1 MNSINTITVQPTYRF
16 AIRSVLS
23 IAAAICTL
31 SAAQVFAQSAAP
43 AGDMAKMPMPAGK
56 SMMEPTD
63 MSKSM
68 AKMRDKMT
76 AMSMTGNQ
84 DMDFAMTMKMHHE
97 GAIDMAQAE
106 LDHGKDPMMRA
117 AAKKII
123 AAQKKEIAGFDR
135 WMSKQPSMKAEAMA
149 K

>member
-1 MNSINTITVQPTYRF
+1 MNSINTTTAHPTYRLAF
-16 AIRSVLS
+16 RSAIGV
-23 IAAAICTL
+23 AGAIGTL
-31 SAAQVFAQSAAP
+31 VAAQVFAQSAAG
-43 AGDMAKMPMPAGK
+43 ASDTAKMAMPAGK

-68 AKMRDKMT
+68 AKMNDKMSG
-76 AMSMTGNQ
+76 MSMTGNQ
-84 DMDFAMTMKMHHE
+84 DMDFAMMMKMHHE

-135 WMSKQPSMKAEAMA
+135 WMSKQPGMKSDAMT